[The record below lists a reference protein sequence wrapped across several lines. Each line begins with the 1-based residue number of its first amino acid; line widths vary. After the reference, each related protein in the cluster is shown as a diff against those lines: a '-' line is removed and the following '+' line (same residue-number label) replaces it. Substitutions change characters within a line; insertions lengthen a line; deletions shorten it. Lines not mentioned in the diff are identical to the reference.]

1 MLCEMPCAVPWDV
14 KFGECWDVLTHGS
27 LLVEWAR
34 AGKLK
39 HVHLGTPC
47 QSMTWARSPQLRSVE
62 FPWGL
67 PHLAPHQEELV
78 SKGNFFVVFTAELCE
93 ALWAAGATFSV
104 ENPERSWLWI
114 LHPMRRIRELP
125 GVEFCLLFFSDFMVP
140 FRKPTLIL
148 HNTATWHQVSDHC
161 HPWPGPLCTYRGQV
175 HFEGKLVFK
184 THLAQTYP
192 PLMCL
197 RLAWLLREAWTSHPG
212 APQGTGAQL
221 STELVEVAAVTRR
234 PPSLGP
240 FLVPFGL
247 GAPVGLS
254 PEMHVEFARQVKH
267 PASQLR
273 EFPQDVLDAIEFEG
287 SSSAEEID
295 AFRSNVL
302 HRVCQLASQ
311 LQDEQARWVADAP
324 AAIQGLVARIHGPL
338 WEALLQTA
346 HVQAPDFLRSLREGF
361 PIVGELPLCEGGAV
375 PACFPSAGT
384 VSDLRERRE
393 FLNLAVLKAVK
404 EIPFSGDIGPQVEKD
419 CQLGAMT
426 LPRPLEPEDIRA
438 VTLTRRIPVRELRS
452 KGWRTRVVDHETEK
466 WHQHVHESQRQGH
479 S

>member
-1 MLCEMPCAVPWDV
+1 
-14 KFGECWDVLTHGS
+14 
-27 LLVEWAR
+27 
-34 AGKLK
+34 
-39 HVHLGTPC
+39 
-47 QSMTWARSPQLRSVE
+47 
-62 FPWGL
+62 
-67 PHLAPHQEELV
+67 
-78 SKGNFFVVFTAELCE
+78 
-93 ALWAAGATFSV
+93 
-104 ENPERSWLWI
+104 
-114 LHPMRRIRELP
+114 MRRIRELP

-161 HPWPGPLCTYRGQV
+161 HPWPGPLCTLRGQV

-273 EFPQDVLDAIEFEG
+273 EFPQDVLDAIEFEV

-338 WEALLQTA
+338 WEALLQTG

-393 FLNLAVLKAVK
+393 FLNLAVLKAV
-404 EIPFSGDIGPQVEKD
+404 
-419 CQLGAMT
+419 
-426 LPRPLEPEDIRA
+426 
-438 VTLTRRIPVRELRS
+438 
-452 KGWRTRVVDHETEK
+452 
-466 WHQHVHESQRQGH
+466 
-479 S
+479 